1 MRLLVVEDDPGLAAA
16 LRDGLGARGFAVD
29 RAGSAESALDL
40 LGIDSYDLVVLDLGL
55 PGMDG
60 LAFLR
65 VLRER
70 ANPVPILVL
79 TARGDVADRV
89 AGLDQG
95 ADDYLQKPFAFPELL
110 ARVRAL
116 LRRGVAMTPVV
127 LRVADLELDPACF
140 TARRAGA
147 PVALT
152 AKEFAI
158 LECFMLHAGELVTRT
173 MLLEHCW
180 DGSYEGVSNLVDVH
194 VSRVRRKV
202 DVPGVAPLFQTIR
215 GAGFVLGER
224 AR

>member
-1 MRLLVVEDDPGLAAA
+1 MRLLVVEDDTALAAA
-16 LRDGLGARGFAVD
+16 LRDGLAARGYAVD
-29 RAGSAESALDL
+29 RAGTAEGALDL
-40 LGIDSYDLVVLDLGL
+40 LAVDAYDLVVVDLGL

-60 LAFLR
+60 LAFVR

-70 ANPVPILVL
+70 GNPVPILVL

-89 AGLDQG
+89 AGLDEG
-95 ADDYLQKPFAFPELL
+95 ADDYLQKPFAFPELI

-116 LRRGVAMTPVV
+116 LRRGTALTPVV
-127 LRVADLELDPACF
+127 LRVGDLELDA
-140 TARRAGA
+140 ARFIVRRGGI

-152 AKEFAI
+152 AKEFAV

-180 DGSYEGVSNLVDVH
+180 DGSYEGVSNLIDVH

-202 DVPGVAPLFQTIR
+202 DVPGASPLFQTIR
-215 GAGFVLGER
+215 GAGFILGER
-224 AR
+224 PR